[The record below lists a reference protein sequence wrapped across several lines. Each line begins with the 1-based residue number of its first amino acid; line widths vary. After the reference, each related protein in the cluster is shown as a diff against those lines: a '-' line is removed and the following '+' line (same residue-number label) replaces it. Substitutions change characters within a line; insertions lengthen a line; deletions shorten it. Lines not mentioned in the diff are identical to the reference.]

1 MSTEVAPGYIIHEF
15 DLKLQEALANG
26 EVAPGVQ
33 EITHYQTDDLYG
45 RRCRIPSGTVGATL
59 VHKYDHIAI
68 CLSGTVVLVDQ
79 NGEKQ
84 TITAPAVVITKKGT
98 QRAVLA
104 VTDVDW
110 VTVHHCENQ
119 DLDNIESILGCKT
132 MAEYQNL
139 LTHTEH

>member
-1 MSTEVAPGYIIHEF
+1 MSTEVAPGYVIHEF
-15 DLKLQEALANG
+15 DLTLQEARANG

>member
-1 MSTEVAPGYIIHEF
+1 MSTEVAPGFVIQNF
-15 DLKLQEALANG
+15 DVKLQEALAKG
-26 EVAPGVQ
+26 EVEEGKQ

-45 RRCRIPSGTVGATL
+45 RRCRIPAGTVGATL

-79 NGEKQ
+79 NGEKT

-104 VTDVDW
+104 VTNVDW

-132 MAEYQNL
+132 MTEYQNL

>member
-1 MSTEVAPGYIIHEF
+1 MSTEIAPGFVIQNFE
-15 DLKLQEALANG
+15 DVLKAGIASG
-26 EVAPGVQ
+26 ELPEGTQ

-45 RRCRIPSGTVGATL
+45 RRCRIPAGTVGATL

-68 CLSGTVVLVDQ
+68 CLVGTVVLVDQ
-79 NGEKQ
+79 DGTK
-84 TITAPAVVITKKGT
+84 TTVTAPSVIITKKGT

-132 MAEYQNL
+132 MTEYQNL